1 MRILAMVA
9 AAALLL
15 TAGCSK
21 RAEEPRSPDLKTFD
35 ASESSDSSA
44 ASGSGASGS
53 PDARVAPSGMVPPS
67 IGPTAAPGVA
77 FNYKYDFQ
85 LADEKI
91 SAVQEAHAARCEAL
105 GVARCRII
113 GLNYTIGAH
122 DTVSATLE
130 LKLAPDIA
138 RSYGREASGAVI
150 QAGGRLSHTEFT
162 GTDTAPSTGNAISA
176 QGEAQARIAEIE
188 QRLAA
193 NPKDA
198 ERAQLQAELA
208 QLRQT
213 VSGAKAQLADN
224 RAALASTPMSFNY
237 YGKGGI
243 SGFAGRNPLVDAGQ
257 SFVESMVAMITVVL
271 QLLAYVLPWLLLLG
285 LLLMVWRVAPFRQL
299 SRWWKGKSMESEDVV
314 AD

>member
-1 MRILAMVA
+1 MRYLVIAA

-15 TAGCSK
+15 ASGCSK
-21 RAEEPRSPDLKTFD
+21 QAEEPRSADRKTFD
-35 ASESSDSSA
+35 VSESSGSSA
-44 ASGSGASGS
+44 ASGS
-53 PDARVAPSGMVPPS
+53 PDARVAASGMVPPS

-105 GVARCRII
+105 GVARCRIT

-130 LKLAPDIA
+130 IKLTPDIA
-138 RSYGREASGAVI
+138 RSYGREASGGVI

-193 NPKDA
+193 PPRMPSVRNCSPSSPSCA
-198 ERAQLQAELA
+198 R
-208 QLRQT
+208 R
-213 VSGAKAQLADN
+213 S
-224 RAALASTPMSFNY
+224 AAPRPSWPTIAP
-237 YGKGGI
+237 
-243 SGFAGRNPLVDAGQ
+243 R
-257 SFVESMVAMITVVL
+257 
-271 QLLAYVLPWLLLLG
+271 LP
-285 LLLMVWRVAPFRQL
+285 RPR
-299 SRWWKGKSMESEDVV
+299 
-314 AD
+314 